1 MRLHNVNIELHIVAV
16 ILLYTFLNAQ
26 IYTIHVVF
34 NRCSFNQQ
42 ICEIKLSPLPFINSH
57 QGSVHL
63 KISYIDSENE
73 ECVVY
78 KQEVPD
84 TKKSTN
90 STITAGATTNQPTL
104 ATAATHHHG
113 FSNGK
118 GGSGGGGVQNNTTDG
133 IVITL
138 DKALSGDIKVEFYMK
153 QRIPRRK
160 TLFSFWF
167 NTYFVSE
174 RENDGKLNKRIEK
187 FLMQKLI

>member
-1 MRLHNVNIELHIVAV
+1 MCV
-16 ILLYTFLNAQ
+16 
-26 IYTIHVVF
+26 
-34 NRCSFNQQ
+34 SFNLQ
-42 ICEIKLSPLPFINSH
+42 ICEIKLSPLPFISSH

-90 STITAGATTNQPTL
+90 STITAGATTNQPAL

-118 GGSGGGGVQNNTTDG
+118 GGSGGVGVQNNTTDG

-174 RENDGKLNKRIEK
+174 RENDGKSNKRIEK
-187 FLMQKLI
+187 FLMQKLISKLFISFVLLHS